1 MKRQEMKTLNTIVKQ
16 EWGFST
22 WFVFMSPL
30 LGVLLG
36 FLSLLIFA
44 R

>member
-1 MKRQEMKTLNTIVKQ
+1 MKILKTIAKQ

-36 FLSLLIFA
+36 FLSLFIFA